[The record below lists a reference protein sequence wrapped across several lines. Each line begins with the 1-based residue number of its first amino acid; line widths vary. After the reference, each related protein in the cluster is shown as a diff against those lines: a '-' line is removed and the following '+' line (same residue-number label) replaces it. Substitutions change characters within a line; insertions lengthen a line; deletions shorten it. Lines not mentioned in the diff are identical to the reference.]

1 MHSVEIENVL
11 NVYNNIANH
20 FDKTRSGYIWAGIK
34 NFINS
39 LDTSSITADI
49 GCGNGRNML
58 NKTGFIGCD
67 FSIEFN
73 LICSKKNLQSINAN
87 AVYLPFRSNC
97 FDNAIS
103 IAVLHHIYSES
114 DRITA
119 LNELIRIVK
128 PGGKIYI
135 QVWAL
140 NKSYCTKKTY
150 TEQDNFIDW
159 HCRNDNTIYKR
170 FYHLFTNDELL
181 NMIPDTVNVL
191 EYFFEKDN
199 WCIILQVK

>member
-1 MHSVEIENVL
+1 MFPHIIF
-11 NVYNNIANH
+11 IAVQNGVRLKH
-20 FDKTRSGYIWAGIK
+20 ESIFDELRG
-34 NFINS
+34 
-39 LDTSSITADI
+39 D
-49 GCGNGRNML
+49 
-58 NKTGFIGCD
+58 
-67 FSIEFN
+67 
-73 LICSKKNLQSINAN
+73 CSKKNLQSINAN

-150 TEQDNFIDW
+150 TEQDNLINW

>member
-1 MHSVEIENVL
+1 M
-11 NVYNNIANH
+11 
-20 FDKTRSGYIWAGIK
+20 
-34 NFINS
+34 
-39 LDTSSITADI
+39 
-49 GCGNGRNML
+49 
-58 NKTGFIGCD
+58 
-67 FSIEFN
+67 
-73 LICSKKNLQSINAN
+73 
-87 AVYLPFRSNC
+87 
-97 FDNAIS
+97 
-103 IAVLHHIYSES
+103 
-114 DRITA
+114 
-119 LNELIRIVK
+119 IRIVK